1 MTRDER
7 REKLESFGRAPT
19 LLSAELKRF
28 PKKMWLFKTSPE
40 KWCIHEVILHLAD
53 SEASAFIRCRQLIA
67 EPGSPV
73 LTFDPALW
81 AGTLGYFHQSTK
93 EAMEILRRLRRMTY
107 QVLKALPEAVWF
119 HTAEDPRDGK
129 VSLERFLVIQER
141 YIPDHL
147 EQMRGNYATWLG
159 LHPPRKPAIRTR
171 ARTRTSSAAASTT
184 TKGGAM
190 MAMSS

>member
-1 MTRDER
+1 
-7 REKLESFGRAPT
+7 
-19 LLSAELKRF
+19 
-28 PKKMWLFKTSPE
+28 
-40 KWCIHEVILHLAD
+40 
-53 SEASAFIRCRQLIA
+53 
-67 EPGSPV
+67 V